1 LFGKEESTFNKREEG
16 FQMLAKIMK
25 WVSIGALVA
34 MSWRPAANYQL
45 LLSFVVCMGAIIVV
59 QEAVQ
64 AREYLWGAGFV
75 GLALLFNPILPVF
88 KPSGNLLRLVVLVCI
103 APFAL
108 SLAALKTQ
116 PVLSIPS
123 ITDRNPGSE
132 SL

>member
-1 LFGKEESTFNKREEG
+1 
-16 FQMLAKIMK
+16 
-25 WVSIGALVA
+25 
-34 MSWRPAANYQL
+34 
-45 LLSFVVCMGAIIVV
+45 MGAIIVV

-108 SLAALKTQ
+108 SLARTENTTTGTLYSDHG
-116 PVLSIPS
+116 P
-123 ITDRNPGSE
+123 E
-132 SL
+132 SGK